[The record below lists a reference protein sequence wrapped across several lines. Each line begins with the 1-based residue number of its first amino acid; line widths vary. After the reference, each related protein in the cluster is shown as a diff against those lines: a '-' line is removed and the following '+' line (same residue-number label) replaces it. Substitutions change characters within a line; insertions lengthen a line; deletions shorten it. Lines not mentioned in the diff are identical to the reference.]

1 MADISKIKT
10 LDGTTY
16 DLKDAVARYHLPYG
30 VCETERAEA
39 AKTVSIDGI
48 TELTAGLTIAIK
60 FTNSNTGSNPTL
72 NVNNLGAKSIMRTGE
87 LPAGTAN
94 ETTGWDNGSIV
105 ILVYDGSAWLFNKG
119 YNSNTT
125 YAVSNVDCISSG
137 LTANKVS
144 TNAAHYVLKTGNIF
158 EFTLL
163 VANTAKSNLTLNIN
177 NTGAKPIYINGAAS
191 SSSNYTLPAGKYLVR
206 YDGTAYQFRT
216 DGKVPIDIQG
226 TVNGYSI
233 NKSVPSNAVFTD
245 TVIEPATEAP
255 LANMDATV
263 GTSLKYARED
273 HRHPAT
279 KIPPIWC
286 DTLPGESAKVA
297 NGNSG
302 YFYSLREGNL
312 FTCEIYYGNTAQ
324 SALTFRVGTT
334 SVKPIYIN
342 GTASSSTN
350 YTLPAGSYLVYYDG
364 TAYHFRTDGKIPGPI
379 TNNATSSAAG
389 LMSAADKSKLD
400 VITGV
405 AVTDTEP
412 TSDSIL
418 AWIDTDSTDTVTLL
432 TQSEVNAQY
441 VSYDHSQTLTSA
453 QQNRALQNVG
463 VTNGTDA
470 QKTNLATFAGISLT
484 VVGTI

>member
-1 MADISKIKT
+1 MADLSQIE
-10 LDGTTY
+10 LNGTTY
-16 DLKDAVARYHLPYG
+16 DLKDAKARMVILSYG
-30 VCETERAEA
+30 SSTWNDFIDAYTNNTVVYCRASSNSNPASGSQTRLAFMAYVNNAATPTEVEFQYYRS
-39 AKTVSIDGI
+39 VSSHTDSQQGDQVYVYKLQSNGTWSVTTRDAFTKVIAG
-48 TELTAGLTIAIK
+48 TGLTSTFSTGVHSTITLDSIA
-60 FTNSNTGSNPTL
+60 
-72 NVNNLGAKSIMRTGE
+72 
-87 LPAGTAN
+87 
-94 ETTGWDNGSIV
+94 
-105 ILVYDGSAWLFNKG
+105 
-119 YNSNTT
+119 
-125 YAVSNVDCISSG
+125 
-137 LTANKVS
+137 
-144 TNAAHYVLKTGNIF
+144 
-158 EFTLL
+158 
-163 VANTAKSNLTLNIN
+163 
-177 NTGAKPIYINGAAS
+177 
-191 SSSNYTLPAGKYLVR
+191 
-206 YDGTAYQFRT
+206 
-216 DGKVPIDIQG
+216 
-226 TVNGYSI
+226 
-233 NKSVPSNAVFTD
+233 
-245 TVIEPATEAP
+245 EPATEAP
-255 LANMDATV
+255 LANMDAVV
-263 GTSLKYARED
+263 GTSTKYARED

-279 KIPPIWC
+279 KIPSIWC
-286 DTLPGESAKVA
+286 DTLSGESAKVA

-302 YFYSLREGNL
+302 YYYFLREGNL

-334 SVKPIYIN
+334 GAKPIYIN

-350 YTLPAGSYLVYYDG
+350 YTLPAGSYIVYYDG

-412 TSDSIL
+412 TSDNIL

-441 VSYDHSQTLTSA
+441 VSYDHAQTLTSA